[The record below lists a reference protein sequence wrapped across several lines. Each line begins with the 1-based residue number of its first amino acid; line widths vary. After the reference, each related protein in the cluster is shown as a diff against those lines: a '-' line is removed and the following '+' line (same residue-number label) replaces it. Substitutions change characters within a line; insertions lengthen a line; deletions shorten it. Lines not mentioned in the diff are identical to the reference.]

1 MPGIRWEPVE
11 VWLGQDKPAR
21 FVWRGRLFT
30 VLFVHDRLVTA
41 TADPAVGD
49 NSGGARAIE
58 YVLWRVEATAGKG
71 VPGAIYELLQEPG
84 SERWLL
90 ARG

>member
-30 VLFVHDRLVTA
+30 VLFVHDRRETA
-41 TADPAVGD
+41 RPDPPTADD
-49 NSGGARAIE
+49 ARAALPVT

-71 VPGAIYELLQEPG
+71 VPGVIYELLQESG